1 VARDWRD
8 ERIAE
13 LEHEVELLRAENAE
27 LRRQVAEL
35 KELVQRNSQNSSTPP
50 SKDVRKPKRKRA
62 KTGRKR
68 GAQPGHAKH
77 ERPLVPVEQVDKLV
91 EVHPRSCEHCG
102 GAVHDDGKEP
112 ERHQVFELPEVKPH
126 VTEYRLH
133 SGCCERCGQATRASL
148 PPGVPNSAFGASVLA
163 VLGVLIGRC
172 RLSKRAASEALQSL
186 FGLSISVGAV
196 VGCQNRLSA
205 ALAAPVAE
213 ASDHVQQ
220 HAIKN
225 ADETSWRQCNQRA
238 WLWVTLSGMVV
249 VFMVHARRSAA
260 AATQLLGEV
269 RGVLGT
275 DRYSGY
281 SHWPA
286 RLHQVCWSHLKRDF
300 TAISERQGEAGRI
313 GRALLEQEKLLFGE
327 WHRFRAGSLS
337 RKTLQQRVR
346 PIQREVLDLLVRGVH
361 CGHAKTAGTCDK
373 MLGAFDSFWTFVRI
387 EGVEPTNNASERAI
401 RHGVLYRHISLG
413 TQSER
418 GSRFVERILTVE
430 ASLRRQGRDMRRFLL
445 DACHAQ
451 LRGTAP
457 PSLIPCE
464 VHGESA
470 ILQAA

>member
-1 VARDWRD
+1 MARDWRD

-13 LEHEVELLRAENAE
+13 LERENAE
-27 LRRQVAEL
+27 LRREVEELRRRVAEL
-35 KELVQRNSQNSSTPP
+35 EELVRRNSQNSSTPP
-50 SKDVRKPKRKRA
+50 SKDLRKPKRK
-62 KTGRKR
+62 KSKSGRKR
-68 GAQPGHAKH
+68 GAQPGHPKH
-77 ERPLVPVEQVDKLV
+77 ERPLVPVEQVDELV
-91 EVHPRSCEHCG
+91 EVHPPCCEHCG
-102 GAVHDDGKEP
+102 GAVRDDGKEP
-112 ERHQVFELPEVKPH
+112 ERHQVFELPEVKPL

-133 SGCCERCGQATRASL
+133 SGCCERCGLATRASL

-186 FGLSISVGAV
+186 FGLTMSVGSV
-196 VGCQNRLSA
+196 VDCQNRLSA
-205 ALAAPVAE
+205 AMGVPVAE
-213 ASDHVQQ
+213 ASDWVQQ
-220 HAIKN
+220 QVVKN

-238 WLWVTLSGMVV
+238 WLWAALSGLVV
-249 VFMVHARRSAA
+249 VFMVHARRNAGAA
-260 AATQLLGEV
+260 MQLLGEV

-275 DRYSGY
+275 DRYGAY
-281 SHWPA
+281 SRWPA
-286 RLHQVCWSHLKRDF
+286 RMHQVCWSHLKRDF

-313 GRALLEQEKLLFGE
+313 GKELLEQEKLLFRE

-346 PIQREVLDLLVRGVH
+346 PVQREVFDLLVRGLH
-361 CGHAKTAGTCDK
+361 CGHAKTVGTCDK
-373 MLGAFDSFWTFVRI
+373 MLGVFDSFWTFVRV

-413 TQSER
+413 TQSDE

-451 LRGTAP
+451 LWDTAP

-464 VHGESA
+464 NHGASA